1 MRNFKTEITE
11 LRGKLEEYRLDGST
25 SDVIAFIKHIFDAKS
40 KIPAWTTQLESYN
53 KGETL
58 LRRNM
63 FSFPSDWLWYTQVE
77 GEWETLKQILERKDR
92 SVQKEIPM
100 LQKKIVGEEDATA
113 SRIATYAKDWAEQ
126 KPLKGDVAPSSALD
140 QLNIFDGRLTR
151 LEDEME
157 EIRNA
162 KVALQLD
169 PPKDDSLPPLREEL
183 RDLKMVWS
191 ELVGPWQQIDDLK
204 ELPWTSV
211 VPRKLRRE
219 LDGLLSG
226 LAELPNMVR
235 QYEAYT
241 HLQSSLRMWKK
252 TNSTISEL
260 RSDALKDRHWRSILR
275 ELRLGTTYQQLT
287 LGKIWDCGLKKYSVF
302 LEGVIREAQGE
313 MALEQFLNEVKE
325 FWNAY
330 EFELVNYQ
338 NKCRLIRG
346 WDDLFEK
353 LDENLG
359 SLASM
364 QQSPYYKVFAS
375 EASTWD
381 KQLSLLRLVLDVWID
396 VQRRWVY
403 LEGIFLGSQDIK
415 AQLPNEYSRFKSID
429 SEFVGL
435 MRKVSYKPRALDVL
449 AIDGLQRTLEH
460 VEDLLTKIQRALGE
474 YLERQRAAFS
484 RFYFVGDEDLLEIIG
499 NSKEPQQIQRHLLK
513 MFAGVATL
521 IGELEGGAIK
531 TQAKGMTSREGEVV
545 MFHGEVSIGE
555 SAKVVD
561 WLNQTELAM
570 QTSLATDLLK
580 AIEASA
586 KWSDHVDAIVAPT
599 AKGEK
604 NEHRDTF
611 IQWMDDYC
619 TQIVIMS
626 TQIQWSSSIE
636 AAMAEDSTALQKPLD
651 RVVSLLKLLADRVL
665 GDLPT
670 GTRQKYEQLMT
681 EMVHQRDVTRSLLA
695 EAVGSP
701 EDFTWLYQMRYYFHT
716 AEADLMKKLEVQV
729 ANATFHY
736 GFEYLG
742 VGKRLV
748 QTPLTDRCYLTL
760 TQALHNRLGGN
771 PFGPAGTGKTESVK
785 MLGSL
790 FGRFVLV
797 FNCDETFDFQAM
809 GRIFRGLCQVGAW
822 GCFDEFNRLEERIL
836 SAVSQQILA
845 IQTGLLRGER
855 QIELVGRQ
863 VTIDP
868 NVGIFVT
875 MNPGYAGRSNLP
887 DNLKQLFRS
896 IAMIKPDWELIAQ
909 VMLFSQGF
917 RSAEALAGKIVLLFS
932 LCEGQLS
939 SQPHYDFG
947 LRALKT
953 VLVSSGTLK
962 RQHLTEMNR
971 DLDTISD
978 AELMEVERTVL
989 LASVSETMVPKF
1001 VAQDIP
1007 LFNSILAGVYP
1018 GTEPHTINQPEL
1030 RKKIHE
1036 VCAERNFVPG
1046 PAWIEKTL
1054 QLFQIL
1060 KLSHGV
1066 MMVGPTG
1073 SGKTSSRSVLLE
1085 AMHRCDGIV
1094 GRESVIDPKA
1104 ISKDELYGT
1113 LDATTMEWKDG
1124 VFTHLLRQVLNNV
1137 RGEDKMRHWITL
1149 DGDVDPEWI
1158 ENLNSVLDDN
1168 KLLTL
1173 PSGERLAI
1181 PPNVRILFEVD
1192 TLKYATL
1199 ATVSRC
1205 GMVFFSDDTLP
1216 LQDILTNFLDSIY
1229 CNEIPTDD
1237 GDAEIAEQKRSDRYE
1252 SKFVEKASEDFIQAV
1267 RPMFAEFVPGVLNF
1281 ALGQTHVMD
1290 TTRGRLLMTLKCA
1303 VLAGIQQIA
1312 EYNESHI
1319 DFPLGLSQANRFAER
1334 WLVMSLIWAFG
1345 GSMDFK
1351 GRLELG
1357 KAIGSMTTVE
1367 LPAGSDN
1374 GAMLVDYEVYVED
1387 GEWHKWSDKVPQ
1399 IEIESHQVLQTDVVI
1414 PTVDTVRHKSALRG
1428 WLAQHKPLILCG
1440 PPGSGKSMTLIA
1452 TLSSLP
1458 ELELV
1463 WLNFSSGTQ
1472 PELVLKVFEQYCEF
1486 AKGPNGWTVSPKEQG
1501 KWLCIFCDEINL
1513 PATDDYN
1520 TQKVITFLRQLVS
1533 RGGYWRCTKKM
1544 APTWVQ
1550 LERIQFVGA
1559 CNPPTDPGRVPL
1571 SHRFL
1576 AQAPVLLVDF
1586 PAPES
1591 LRQIYGTFCR
1601 GLVKMQPDIRGLAS
1615 PLTEAMVDL
1624 YLRNQDKFSPDQH
1637 PHYIYSPR
1645 ELSRWM
1651 RALYEAMRPLDSM
1664 NAVELVRLWAHEGLR
1679 LFNDRL
1685 VTQEEHDWCDAA
1697 INEVARQHFPSVDLD
1712 TALQRPILFS
1722 SWMSKFYESV
1732 DREELRNHVQA
1743 RLKVFNEEE
1752 LDVQLVVFDEVLD
1765 HVLRID
1771 RVLRQPLG
1779 HLLLVGESGAGKTVL
1794 SRFVSWTNNLSV
1806 FQIKISRKYTIESF
1820 NADLRTVC
1828 KRAGCDGERICF
1840 IFDESNV
1847 LSSAF
1852 LENMNALLASGE
1864 VPGLFEGDEYAALM
1878 NECRA
1883 MATREGKIVDTEE
1896 ELYRLFTKNVQNNL
1910 HVVFTMNPASM
1921 EFENRAATSPALFN
1935 RCVVDW
1941 FGTWSPNALAQVAYD
1956 FTKNIDVGG
1965 SKYLPTVAANDWA
1978 DENLSCLPTEQLTQH
1993 VAVVASITNFHANV
2007 HAMVKMAAKTG
2018 RQTYLSPRDFLD
2030 FIKHYVALEREKRS
2044 ELEEQQRHLNVGL
2057 DKLNATAEEVEEL
2070 RGSLAV
2076 KERELEQKNR
2086 EANDKLQLMVH
2097 DQNIAEGKKTEA
2109 EKLSKELDQQ
2119 NLDIAERQRVVQ
2131 ADLDKAEPALIEA
2144 RNAVQGIQK
2153 RHLDELRAL
2162 NNPPAQVARTL
2173 GAVCAMLGHTETEWK
2188 SVRRTLA
2195 SSEFIPSV
2203 VSFDTKRLKDSTRK
2217 KIQTRFVGDS
2227 SLSFETVNRGS
2238 RAAGPLYKWV
2248 CSQVSYGEILL
2259 RIKPLKNELAK
2270 LEQDAQKVKDDYE
2283 QLQTTISDLEKS
2295 IATYKEEYAVLIRA
2309 TEAIKVEM
2317 ETVQTKCQRSGKLL
2331 EGLSEERTRWNAG
2344 SQGFKDQVATLV
2356 GDALL
2361 AGAFCAYVGFFDF
2374 KQRQLLLQD
2383 WADILQD
2390 YGIAS
2395 KSDLSLSQ
2403 YLSTP
2408 AQRLEWQSNRLPS
2421 DELCVENAI
2430 ILNRFNRYPLVVD
2443 PSGQATTFLVR
2454 QYEKQKIS
2462 KTSFLD
2468 PGFMKHLEQAIR
2480 FGTTLLVQDVDNL
2493 DPVLNPVLNREY
2505 TKAGGRVL
2513 VRVGEQ
2519 EIDCSPAFNLF
2530 LTTRD
2535 PTARFTP
2542 DLCSRVTFVNF
2553 TVTPSSLESQCLSTV
2568 LKSQRPEVDERRTK
2582 LLKLQGEYK
2591 ARLRELE
2598 DHLLDALNSVKGGIL
2613 DDDSVMNKLET
2624 LKTEARQV
2632 QAESD
2637 KSESV
2642 MLEVQESSKF
2652 FEPMARAC
2660 SRLYFAMQDLASVH
2674 FLYHFSLQT
2683 FLSLLAKALA
2693 EGQEAAAGGGGS
2705 EEEKLSKLLDRMFML
2720 VIGRTQKALLE
2731 EDKILFTLRI
2741 AQIRL
2746 DTRLPLSL
2754 SPAGS
2759 GFEMSV
2765 KAPPAASSTVEH
2777 AFEVLTQ
2784 AATEPPS
2791 MPASVSRVQADFNL
2805 SATQANELCLLAK
2818 LLPGKF
2824 GPPGSSSDAA
2834 DAMLSDTDQWKELLG
2849 AAQPERGCAA
2859 LAALGIDGEASKWT
2873 AQQTL
2878 LVVSLMKALR
2888 PDRVPAAVRQLLEAV
2903 FGSDVL
2909 DFAIDLQTI
2918 VENESD
2924 ARHPLLL
2931 VSSTGYDASSKVDDL
2946 AFALKKK
2953 YQTVSMG
2960 SEEGF
2965 EQANR
2970 AIAGGAKSGS
2980 WVMLRNIHLCGEW
2993 LKGLEKKVF
3002 ALNPS
3007 PTFRLFL
3014 TSEIHPAIPPN
3025 LCRLSQMLVFQ
3036 PPAGVRASLL
3046 RSFATI
3052 PAQRMEKAPAER
3064 SRLYLLLAWLN
3075 AIVAERRR
3083 YAPVGWTKP
3092 YEFSDA
3098 DQKCALDAI
3107 DTWMDK
3113 VRVQCCCVVENFA
3126 PDRCDCH
3133 CLAVV
3138 LFRLRPEERTWT
3150 R

>member
-1 MRNFKTEITE
+1 MLNFGAPASQ
-11 LRGKLEEYRLDGST
+11 LR
-25 SDVIAFIKHIFDAKS
+25 
-40 KIPAWTTQLESYN
+40 
-53 KGETL
+53 
-58 LRRNM
+58 
-63 FSFPSDWLWYTQVE
+63 
-77 GEWETLKQILERKDR
+77 
-92 SVQKEIPM
+92 
-100 LQKKIVGEEDATA
+100 
-113 SRIATYAKDWAEQ
+113 
-126 KPLKGDVAPSSALD
+126 
-140 QLNIFDGRLTR
+140 
-151 LEDEME
+151 
-157 EIRNA
+157 
-162 KVALQLD
+162 
-169 PPKDDSLPPLREEL
+169 
-183 RDLKMVWS
+183 
-191 ELVGPWQQIDDLK
+191 
-204 ELPWTSV
+204 
-211 VPRKLRRE
+211 
-219 LDGLLSG
+219 
-226 LAELPNMVR
+226 
-235 QYEAYT
+235 
-241 HLQSSLRMWKK
+241 
-252 TNSTISEL
+252 
-260 RSDALKDRHWRSILR
+260 
-275 ELRLGTTYQQLT
+275 
-287 LGKIWDCGLKKYSVF
+287 
-302 LEGVIREAQGE
+302 
-313 MALEQFLNEVKE
+313 
-325 FWNAY
+325 
-330 EFELVNYQ
+330 
-338 NKCRLIRG
+338 
-346 WDDLFEK
+346 
-353 LDENLG
+353 
-359 SLASM
+359 
-364 QQSPYYKVFAS
+364 
-375 EASTWD
+375 
-381 KQLSLLRLVLDVWID
+381 
-396 VQRRWVY
+396 
-403 LEGIFLGSQDIK
+403 
-415 AQLPNEYSRFKSID
+415 YSRFKSID
-429 SEFVGL
+429 SEFVAL

-449 AIDGLQRTLEH
+449 AIEGLQRTLEH

-521 IGELEGGAIK
+521 IGEQENGVVKEKAL
-531 TQAKGMTSREGEVV
+531 GMTSREGEVV
-545 MFHGEVSIGE
+545 NFHSAVDIVGA
-555 SAKVVD
+555 AKVVD
-561 WLNQTELAM
+561 WLNDTEKAM
-570 QTSLATDLLK
+570 QTSLATNLLN
-580 AIEASA
+580 AIEAA
-586 KWSDHVDAIVAPT
+586 VKWSGHIDAIVAPT
-599 AKGEK
+599 AKGQK

-611 IQWMDDYC
+611 INWMDTYC

-626 TQIQWSSSIE
+626 TQIQWSSSVE
-636 AAMAEDSTALQKPLD
+636 SAMAKDATALQQPLD

-695 EAVGSP
+695 DAVGSP

-716 AEADLMKKLEVQV
+716 GEADLMKKLEVQV

-742 VGKRLV
+742 VGNRLV

-932 LCEGQLS
+932 LCAGQLS

-962 RQHLTEMNR
+962 RQHLAEMEE
-971 DLDTISD
+971 DLDSISD
-978 AELMEVERTVL
+978 AKLLEVEREVL

-1018 GTEPHTINQPEL
+1018 GTEPHTINQPLL
-1030 RKKIHE
+1030 RQKIHE
-1036 VCAERNFVPG
+1036 VCAERDFVPG

-1124 VFTHLLRQVLNNV
+1124 VFTHILRQVLNNV

-1181 PPNVRILFEVD
+1181 PSNVRILFEVD

-1216 LQDILTNFLDSIY
+1216 LQDVLTNFLDSIY
-1229 CNEIPTDD
+1229 SNKVKPVADGAAA
-1237 GDAEIAEQKRSDRYE
+1237 GDALAEQQVNSDKYE
-1252 SKFVEKASEDFIQAV
+1252 SKFVEKASEEVV
-1267 RPMFAEFVPGVLNF
+1267 RAIRPLFAEFVPGVLAF
-1281 ALGQTHVMD
+1281 ALEQEHVMD

-1303 VLAGIQQIA
+1303 VYAGIQLVA
-1312 EYNESHI
+1312 EYNEGHS
-1319 DFPLGLSQANRFAER
+1319 DFPLGASQVTRFAER

-1345 GSMDFK
+1345 GSMDF
-1351 GRLELG
+1351 RRRVELG
-1357 KAIGSMTTVE
+1357 RAIGSMSTIE

-1472 PELVLKVFEQYCEF
+1472 PELVLKVFDQYCEF
-1486 AKGPNGWTVSPKEQG
+1486 AKGPNGWTVAPKEQG

-1513 PATDDYN
+1513 PATDAYN
-1520 TQKVITFLRQLVS
+1520 TQKVITFLRQLVE

-1544 APTWVQ
+1544 SPTWVR

-1571 SHRFL
+1571 AHRFL
-1576 AQAPVLLVDF
+1576 ANAPVLLVDF
-1586 PAPES
+1586 PAPQS

-1601 GLVKMQPDIRGLAS
+1601 GLVKMQPDVRGLAG

-1624 YLRNQDKFSPDQH
+1624 YLRNQEKFSPDQH

-1664 NAVELVRLWAHEGLR
+1664 NAEELVRLWAHEGLR

-1697 INEVARQHFPSVDLD
+1697 INEVARAHFPSVDLD
-1712 TALQRPILFS
+1712 KALQRPILFS

-1732 DREELRNHVQA
+1732 DREELRAHVQA

-1820 NADLRTVC
+1820 NADLRAVC

-1864 VPGLFEGDEYAALM
+1864 VPGLFEGDEYTALM
-1878 NECRA
+1878 NDCRA
-1883 MATREGKIVDTEE
+1883 MATREGKIVDTED

-1941 FGTWSPNALAQVAYD
+1941 FGTWSPNALAQVAFD

-1965 SKYLPTVAANDWA
+1965 SQYIATVAANDWA
-1978 DENLSCLPTEQLTQH
+1978 DDNLACLPTDQLSQH

-2030 FIKHYVALEREKRS
+2030 FIRHYVSLEREKRS

-2076 KERELEQKNR
+2076 KEKELEQKNR

-2097 DQNIAEGKKTEA
+2097 DQNIAETKKSEA

-2119 NLDIAERQRVVQ
+2119 NIDIAERQKVVQ
-2131 ADLDKAEPALIEA
+2131 GDLDKAEPALIEA
-2144 RNAVQGIQK
+2144 RNAVSGIQK

-2173 GAVCAMLGHTETEWK
+2173 GAVCTMLGHDQTEWRA
-2188 SVRRTLA
+2188 VRRILA
-2195 SSEFIPSV
+2195 SSDFIPSV
-2203 VSFDTKRLKDSTRK
+2203 VSFDTKKLKDTIRK
-2217 KIQTRFVGDS
+2217 KLQARFVNDET
-2227 SLSFETVNRGS
+2227 LTFESVNRGS

-2248 CSQVSYGEILL
+2248 VSQVGFAEILL

-2270 LEQDAQKVKDDYE
+2270 LEQDAEEVKRTYE
-2283 QLQTTISDLEKS
+2283 ELQTTIVELEKS
-2295 IATYKEEYAVLIRA
+2295 IATYKDEYAVLIRA
-2309 TEAIKVEM
+2309 TEGIKVEM
-2317 ETVQTKCQRSGKLL
+2317 ETVQTKCLRSGKLL

-2374 KQRQLLLQD
+2374 KQRQLLVQD

-2390 YGIAS
+2390 YGIAT
-2395 KSDLSLSQ
+2395 KEDLSLSQ

-2408 AQRLEWQSNRLPS
+2408 AQRLEWQSNKLPS
-2421 DELCVENAI
+2421 DDLCVENAI

-2443 PSGQATTFLVR
+2443 PSGQATEFLVR

-2519 EIDCSPAFNLF
+2519 EIDCSPAFSIF

-2553 TVTPSSLESQCLSTV
+2553 TVTPSSLESQCLGTV
-2568 LKSQRPEVDERRTK
+2568 LKNQRPDVDERRTK

-2642 MLEVQESSKF
+2642 MLEVQASSKF

-2674 FLYHFSLQT
+2674 FLCVVFEARSLL
-2683 FLSLLAKALA
+2683 FLLCSVAACVFLLCRVPVAARLGIVKNSLSLVA
-2693 EGQEAAAGGGGS
+2693 
-2705 EEEKLSKLLDRMFML
+2705 
-2720 VIGRTQKALLE
+2720 
-2731 EDKILFTLRI
+2731 
-2741 AQIRL
+2741 
-2746 DTRLPLSL
+2746 
-2754 SPAGS
+2754 
-2759 GFEMSV
+2759 
-2765 KAPPAASSTVEH
+2765 
-2777 AFEVLTQ
+2777 
-2784 AATEPPS
+2784 
-2791 MPASVSRVQADFNL
+2791 
-2805 SATQANELCLLAK
+2805 C
-2818 LLPGKF
+2818 F
-2824 GPPGSSSDAA
+2824 G
-2834 DAMLSDTDQWKELLG
+2834 
-2849 AAQPERGCAA
+2849 
-2859 LAALGIDGEASKWT
+2859 
-2873 AQQTL
+2873 
-2878 LVVSLMKALR
+2878 
-2888 PDRVPAAVRQLLEAV
+2888 
-2903 FGSDVL
+2903 
-2909 DFAIDLQTI
+2909 
-2918 VENESD
+2918 
-2924 ARHPLLL
+2924 
-2931 VSSTGYDASSKVDDL
+2931 
-2946 AFALKKK
+2946 
-2953 YQTVSMG
+2953 
-2960 SEEGF
+2960 
-2965 EQANR
+2965 
-2970 AIAGGAKSGS
+2970 
-2980 WVMLRNIHLCGEW
+2980 
-2993 LKGLEKKVF
+2993 
-3002 ALNPS
+3002 
-3007 PTFRLFL
+3007 
-3014 TSEIHPAIPPN
+3014 
-3025 LCRLSQMLVFQ
+3025 
-3036 PPAGVRASLL
+3036 
-3046 RSFATI
+3046 
-3052 PAQRMEKAPAER
+3052 
-3064 SRLYLLLAWLN
+3064 
-3075 AIVAERRR
+3075 
-3083 YAPVGWTKP
+3083 
-3092 YEFSDA
+3092 
-3098 DQKCALDAI
+3098 
-3107 DTWMDK
+3107 
-3113 VRVQCCCVVENFA
+3113 
-3126 PDRCDCH
+3126 
-3133 CLAVV
+3133 
-3138 LFRLRPEERTWT
+3138 
-3150 R
+3150 